1 MTEHAEGT
9 AKANPMAAPAA
20 GFGRLRIAISL
31 AGALLAGGA
40 AQLVATGPLGLGPV
54 AAVGLSVVI
63 ACGAGM
69 LGVHRAIAP
78 LARSRD
84 ELQVAYR
91 EAVAEAL
98 TDQLTKLGNHR
109 CFQEELDRH
118 TEAATRYG
126 VPLSLVLI
134 DLDAFKSINDTHG
147 HAAGDRVLARFGQL
161 LDRSIRRPDRSFRI
175 GGDEFAL
182 LLPHTDADGAWIM
195 ARRLLVNALQPLV
208 REMGTEGISFSA
220 GISSIPALATEREQ
234 LYLQADQALYAAKRA
249 GRTEVKVYGADA
261 TAQAIVPA
269 EQVAAIGEV
278 AQRRR
283 LHPVFQPVVELATQ
297 RVMGYEGLIRP
308 LEGSP
313 FSGPGDLFAAAE
325 ATGHVVELD
334 MACIDVI
341 VAAAVGLPADQFLS
355 VNVSAQTIGA
365 PEFGSAALMAILNR
379 HGMPPQQLI
388 IELTEHRPL
397 TDPEAARSRVEAL
410 RRFGIRFAA
419 DDLGAGNAGLRLLAQ
434 LRFDVLKVDL
444 SLVQRSGPGAPSNA
458 VIGSV
463 VGLATQTDA
472 LVIAEGLEHEVEV
485 TQVTQLGVRA
495 GQGFLLGRP
504 GPLPPMATAARAGV
518 RPLRVHATDEV
529 IGMSAWRQSI
539 GLPGQA

>member
-1 MTEHAEGT
+1 MIQHPESMAST
-9 AKANPMAAPAA
+9 AAAPAV
-20 GFGRLRIAISL
+20 FLGRVRIAISIT
-31 AGALLAGGA
+31 GALLAGGVAQGA
-40 AQLVATGPLGLGPV
+40 ASGLLGLGPV
-54 AAVGLSVVI
+54 LALGISVLT
-63 ACGAGM
+63 ACGVGV

-84 ELQVAYR
+84 ELQVAYQ

-118 TEAATRYG
+118 AEAAARYG
-126 VPLSLVLI
+126 VPLALVLI
-134 DLDAFKSINDTHG
+134 DLDDFKSVNDTHG
-147 HAAGDRVLARFGQL
+147 HAAGDTVLARFGRL
-161 LDRSIRRPDRSFRI
+161 LDHSIRRPDRSFRI
-175 GGDEFAL
+175 GGDEFAV
-182 LLPHTDADGAWIM
+182 LLPHTDAEGAQVL
-195 ARRLLVNALQPLV
+195 ARRLLVSALQPVL
-208 REMGTEGISFSA
+208 REMGTDGISFSA
-220 GISSIPALATEREQ
+220 GISSIPAMATGREQ
-234 LYLQADQALYAAKRA
+234 LYLHADEALYAAKRA
-249 GRTEVKVYGADA
+249 GRTAVKLYEAGAA
-261 TAQAIVPA
+261 SGTAVPA
-269 EQVAAIGEV
+269 EHAATIGDVA
-278 AQRRR
+278 RHRR
-283 LHPVFQPVVELATQ
+283 LRPVFQPVVELATR

-341 VAAAVGLPADQFLS
+341 VGAAVGLPADQFLS
-355 VNVSAQTIGA
+355 VNLSAQTIEA
-365 PEFGSAALMAILNR
+365 PEFGSATLMAILNR
-379 HGMPPQQLI
+379 HGMRPHQVI

-397 TDPEAARSRVEAL
+397 SDPEAARVKVEAL
-410 RRFGIRFAA
+410 RRLGLRFAA

-463 VGLATQTDA
+463 VGLAMQTDA
-472 LVIAEGLEHEVEV
+472 LVIAEGLERDEEVR
-485 TQVTQLGVRA
+485 QVTDLGVRA

-504 GPLPPMATAARAGV
+504 APLPGGEALPPRSGISPLPVRTGDELVGV
-518 RPLRVHATDEV
+518 
-529 IGMSAWRQSI
+529 SAWRQSI
-539 GLPGQA
+539 GLSGGA

>member
-1 MTEHAEGT
+1 MTEHPQGT
-9 AKANPMAAPAA
+9 TYPVAAAA
-20 GFGRLRIAISL
+20 SSRDRGRIAVSL
-31 AGALLAGGA
+31 ALALIAGAA
-40 AQLVATGPLGLGPV
+40 AQLAASGPLGMSPLV
-54 AAVGLSVVI
+54 AVGVSVVT
-63 ACGAGM
+63 ACGVGM
-69 LGVHRAIAP
+69 LGIHRAIAP

-84 ELQVAYR
+84 ELQVAYE
-91 EAVAEAL
+91 EALADAL

-118 TEAATRYG
+118 AEAAQRYG

-134 DLDAFKSINDTHG
+134 DLDAFKTVNDTHG
-147 HAAGDRVLARFGQL
+147 HAAGDKVLARFGRL
-161 LDRSIRRPDRSFRI
+161 LELSIRRPDRSFRV

-182 LLPHTDADGAWIM
+182 LLPHTDADGAWVL
-195 ARRLLVNALQPLV
+195 ARRLLVTALQPVL
-208 REMGTEGISFSA
+208 REMGTDGISFSA
-220 GISSIPALATEREQ
+220 GISSIPSLATGREQ
-234 LYLQADQALYAAKRA
+234 LYLQADEALYAAKRA
-249 GRTEVKVYGADA
+249 GRTDIKVYQAGAPSQDA
-261 TAQAIVPA
+261 IPA
-269 EQVAAIGEV
+269 EQAAAIAEV
-278 AQRRR
+278 ARHRR
-283 LHPVFQPVVELATQ
+283 LRPVFQPVVELATR
-297 RVMGYEGLIRP
+297 RVLGYEGLIRP
-308 LEGSP
+308 LEGSM

-355 VNVSAQTIGA
+355 VNVSAQTLEA

-379 HGMPPQQLI
+379 HGMPSHQVV

-397 TDPEAARSRVEAL
+397 SEPEGVRSKVDAL
-410 RRFGIRFAA
+410 RKLGIRFAA

-463 VGLATQTDA
+463 VGMATQTDA
-472 LVIAEGLEHEVEV
+472 LVIAEGLEQEAEVR
-485 TQVTQLGVRA
+485 QVVQLGVRA

-504 GPLPPMATAARAGV
+504 GPLPAMAVPGRRGTL
-518 RPLRVHATDEV
+518 PLPVHAADEV
-529 IGMSAWRQSI
+529 VGVSAWRQSI
-539 GLPGQA
+539 GLSGGA